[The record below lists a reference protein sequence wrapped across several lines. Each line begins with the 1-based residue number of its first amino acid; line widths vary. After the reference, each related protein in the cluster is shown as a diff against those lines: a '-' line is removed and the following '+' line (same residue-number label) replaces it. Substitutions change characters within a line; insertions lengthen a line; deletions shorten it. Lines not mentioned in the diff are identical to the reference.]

1 MSEDPTKTAAGNV
14 SFEDMNLQVG
24 TRLQLITHGVTRN
37 EYFSSLIGY
46 ETNRYIFIRMPQK
59 EGFAVPLKVATKVD
73 VRIFSG
79 VSIFTFTSM
88 VEYIYNTPR
97 IFVELAFPGQIRM
110 IPLRKDIRIN
120 ITIPVTVL
128 RVNNKPLGTPLSV
141 SALDLSVTGTMIA
154 SDTAFGVVGDN
165 VNISFPLRNVATNE
179 DAVIDVV
186 GTIRNR
192 RDDVDSAGKTVYRH
206 GVLFQELRPFHQA
219 MVQNFINDYI
229 MRSR

>member
-1 MSEDPTKTAAGNV
+1 MSEDPTKKAGGNV

-46 ETNRYIFIRMPQK
+46 EPNRFMFVRMPQ
-59 EGFAVPLKVATKVD
+59 EGGFAVPLKVATKVD

-88 VEYIYNTPR
+88 VEYVYNTPR
-97 IFVELAFPGQIRM
+97 IFVELSFPTQIRM

-128 RVNNKPLGTPLSV
+128 RVNNEPLGKPLSV

-154 SDTAFGVVGDN
+154 SDTPFGAVGDN
-165 VNISFPLRNVATNE
+165 VSLSFPLRNVATNE

-186 GTIRNR
+186 ATIRNLR
-192 RDDVDSAGKTVYRH
+192 EDVDGKGKTNFKH